1 MGAAGGHMPHPF
13 DLPSVKDGK
22 DLINFF
28 KEAIKSLKDNKAT
41 LKIDG
46 VNASFKVVEKPDG
59 TREFV
64 GDRAS
69 LNPLDIQG
77 LTANNLHRR
86 FEEGHGMIEAYKNLL
101 GIFNEALPDIVPELN
116 VLGMWNDPTLFF
128 NTEYVEGQTNVL
140 EYDHDFLAIHNVG
153 QIYEKKSKKG
163 YRPGIPRPDDV
174 PGNAFSTVLTLDN
187 SQQSALKSLLN
198 KVKKVAKRNN
208 FKIYGTV
215 PIVFKGDANVDLDRV
230 LSEKFTVVYDEDFDD
245 VQTASLQEWLNVAKN
260 PRHKS
265 VTLTD
270 GEKIGALSKEIYT
283 AILNKG
289 SLSHFLAVPEGV
301 DSSPMAQDAIDGA
314 VFYHATRVLGREVL
328 NALTSDMGDAQNH
341 EGAVINDK
349 KRFGVDM
356 VKITGDFILGGMAST
371 FRKDQAADVE
381 ALKCKRTV
389 ALVPGAYKPPH
400 KEHLN
405 MLKHYSRIAN
415 RVFLFVSPRSRGDD
429 KEQHHITKEM
439 SEQIW
444 KLYIKSEGLRNV
456 KILPT
461 DQNSPVK
468 TSIDWIAKNYRGK
481 DCIILGASTKPD
493 DRGVPDVQGRFD
505 RGGIEDFLEDQ
516 HNITNDM
523 VTIVDPLEP
532 NVVHTFTVDM
542 SATDFRKALA
552 VKDYQKIREF
562 IPEKVDENQVLAILG
577 IPPEPEIE
585 FEPALEPESGE
596 IPENKKK
603 GLHSSVLYGLIE
615 KALNEQNSP
624 YQIKVR
630 KRHPRMKNRLIGKG
644 GNKSYGGGK
653 GHTRPSMKRAKSAPP
668 LGENEEIEEESRPTA
683 AAFVAGTKGDLQACC
698 EDPNCKKLKKLDCGD
713 KYMEPHGYQDTP
725 EEELEEISTSGAAV
739 AGQTGDVEGSPGLK
753 KKKKKRMKQSLIRQ
767 EELINDIVNYLLQSG
782 S

>member
-13 DLPSVKDGK
+13 DLPRVKDGK

-28 KEAIKSLKDNKAT
+28 KEAIKSLKEDKAN

-46 VNASFKVVEKPDG
+46 VNASFKLAERPDG

-69 LNPLDIQG
+69 LSPLDIQG

-86 FEEGHGMIEAYKNLL
+86 FEEGHGMIDAYTNLL
-101 GIFNEALPDIVPELN
+101 NIFNEALPEIVSELKI
-116 VLGMWNDPTLFF
+116 LGMWDDSTLFF

-153 QIYEKKSKKG
+153 QIYEKKSTKG

-174 PGNAFSTVLTLDN
+174 PAKVFSTVFTLDN
-187 SQQSALKSLLN
+187 TQQNALKALLK
-198 KVKKVAKRNN
+198 KVKRVAKKHN

-215 PIVFKGDANVDLDRV
+215 PIAFKDDASINLERV
-230 LSEKFTVVYDEDFDD
+230 LSEKFTVVYDKDFNDA
-245 VQTASLQEWLNVAKN
+245 QTASLQEWLNIAKN

-265 VTLTD
+265 VTLAD
-270 GEKIGALSKEIYT
+270 GEKIGALSKEVYT
-283 AILNKG
+283 SILNKE
-289 SLSHFLAVPEGV
+289 SLSHFLMVPEGV
-301 DSSPMAQDAIDGA
+301 DSSPMAQDAINGA
-314 VFYHATRVLGREVL
+314 VFYHATRTLGREIL

-356 VKITGDFILGGMAST
+356 VKITGDFILGGMASA
-371 FRKDQAADVE
+371 FKKDQE
-381 ALKCKRTV
+381 ASVVSVKCKRTV

-405 MLKHYSRIAN
+405 MLKHYSRTAN
-415 RVFLFVSPRSRGDD
+415 KVFLFVSPRSRGDD
-429 KEQHHITKEM
+429 KEQHHVTKEM

-444 KLYIKSEGLRNV
+444 RLYIKSEGLRNV

-468 TSIDWIAKNYRGK
+468 TSIDWIAENHKRK

-493 DRGVPDVQGRFD
+493 ERGVPDVKGRFD
-505 RGGIEDFLEDQ
+505 RGGIEDFLEEK
-516 HNITNDM
+516 HNITSDM
-523 VTIVDPLEP
+523 VTIIEPTDPS
-532 NVVHTFTVDM
+532 VVHTFTVDM
-542 SATDFRKALA
+542 SATDFRKALVA
-552 VKDYQKIREF
+552 KDYQKIREF
-562 IPEKVDENQVLAILG
+562 LPEKVDENQVLAILG

-585 FEPALEPESGE
+585 LEPGLEPESGE
-596 IPENKKK
+596 LPENKKK
-603 GLHSSVLYGLIE
+603 GVYSSVLYGLIE
-615 KALNEQNSP
+615 KALNEQNSRF
-624 YQIKVR
+624 QISVR

-668 LGENEEIEEESRPTA
+668 LGENEEIEEESRPTK

-713 KYMEPHGYQDTP
+713 KYMEPHGHQDP
-725 EEELEEISTSGAAV
+725 LEAELEEISTSGGAA
-739 AGQTGDVEGSPGLK
+739 AGKTGSIEGAPG
-753 KKKKKRMKQSLIRQ
+753 KKKKRKKQQSLIRQ
-767 EELINDIVNYLLQSG
+767 EELINDIVNYLLKSG